1 MGSSRAYRYRAPKGK
16 QGERMTHVSRPNVG
30 TLPRQRTHRLRN
42 LGAFAL
48 VIAIGASIAFG
59 ISVATNDAVPASPS
73 GNTFT
78 AQREGQTP
86 PATVN
91 QADRSYLN
99 YGSARSLDE
108 AMKQAVKQG
117 QIPAQAFE
125 PGQTPAQAFGPAV
138 E

>member
-1 MGSSRAYRYRAPKGK
+1 
-16 QGERMTHVSRPNVG
+16 MTHVSTPNVG

-42 LGAFAL
+42 LGALAL
-48 VIAIGASIAFG
+48 VIAMGASIAFG
-59 ISVATNDAVPASPS
+59 ISVATNEAVPASPS

-99 YGSARSLDE
+99 YGGAWSFDE
-108 AMKQAVKQG
+108 AVRQAVKQG
-117 QIPAQAFE
+117 QIPAQAF
-125 PGQTPAQAFGPAV
+125 GQGQIPAKTFGPAV